1 MAARYPRRSWSQPGM
16 GVSHPLFILGDMTR
30 QLVLIEDAK
39 LGFGATDWRLD
50 ERTREIGRKGVAEA
64 REALREATRRAAA

>member
-1 MAARYPRRSWSQPGM
+1 ML
-16 GVSHPLFILGDMTR
+16 SHPLFILGDMTR

-39 LGFGATDWRLD
+39 SDWRLD
-50 ERTREIGRKGVAEA
+50 ERTREVGRKGVAQA